1 MLYYNMV
8 FRKNYSTVNRRKRY
22 IKRAKGAASQ
32 SKQILTNLRSIESLK
47 EKERGERQFTTLQH
61 QSTNNALTDIQVH
74 PIVPC
79 LTGSA
84 VAPAW
89 DQAYWSQSTISNS
102 VAQATC
108 GRIYMNLA
116 FTAYTEKQPVT
127 FSVLHVKLVPDQAD
141 YIMETQGLGLSGIN
155 TNDFLMRGVSV
166 VNAGIANTYG
176 TINLNPKY
184 FKTVKRWDFTLG
196 SVMNDSTATTK
207 TTVLANSHKA
217 FQYSFPTGYKMG
229 QVGLDD
235 WDLATPE
242 VICRNENLNFFI
254 IASDNLTGLDLG
266 NPSYTLQCRTT
277 CTARV

>member
-1 MLYYNMV
+1 MV
-8 FRKNYSTVNRRKRY
+8 LRKNSKSTVQNRKRY
-22 IKRAKGAASQ
+22 IKRKRSAAAQ

-89 DQAYWSQSTISNS
+89 DQSFWSQSTISNT

-108 GRIYMNLA
+108 GRIYMNFA
-116 FTAYTEKQPVT
+116 ATAYSEKQPVT
-127 FSVLHVKLVPDQAD
+127 FSLLHVKLVPSQAD
-141 YIMETQGLGLSGIN
+141 YIMETQGLGLSGI
-155 TNDFLMRGVSV
+155 TSPDFLMRGVSV

-217 FQYSFPTGYKMG
+217 FSYSFPTGYKMG
-229 QVGLDD
+229 NVGLED
-235 WDLATPE
+235 WDQAPPE
-242 VICRNENLNFFI
+242 SICKNENLNFFI
-254 IASDNLTGLDLG
+254 VASDNLTGLDLG
-266 NPSYTLQCRTT
+266 NPSYTMQFRTT